1 MKPNAIIIASC
12 LMAALLGNGLR
23 SHAQWRADAVLPE
36 TGKEYAVVAFSANLM
51 REEPAFEAEMGDQAL
66 MGSVVEILD
75 RKGSWVQIRTGEPYT
90 AWVVEL
96 GLVPMD
102 AEALKAYIAAPKFI
116 CTAAVTRVYQQ
127 PSAKAGILSELVAGD
142 LVRVVQASRSRK
154 GYTPVLLPDGRTG
167 WVCAKEVA
175 PFDAWASAYG
185 AASSVNG
192 PTAEAVLNTAR
203 RFLGVP
209 YMWGGT
215 SIKNVDCS
223 GLTRSTFFLNGI
235 LLPRNASQQAHC
247 GETIEPAAG
256 PHFWDSLQPGDLVF
270 WGREATADK
279 PAKAT
284 HVGIYIG
291 DSRFIHASHVV
302 RINSFDRE
310 QPDFYD
316 RKPLCFK
323 RILGQQD
330 LPGTGIL
337 SVKNSPY
344 YFPLP

>member
-1 MKPNAIIIASC
+1 MTVMKPIFMKQNLVAIAFW
-12 LMAALLGNGLR
+12 LMTGLCSSTTAL
-23 SHAQWRADAVLPE
+23 AQWRADAVLPE
-36 TGKEYAVVAFSANLM
+36 PGKEYAVVAFSANLM

-75 RKGSWVQIRTGEPYT
+75 RKGSWVQ
-90 AWVVEL
+90 
-96 GLVPMD
+96 
-102 AEALKAYIAAPKFI
+102 
-116 CTAAVTRVYQQ
+116 
-127 PSAKAGILSELVAGD
+127 
-142 LVRVVQASRSRK
+142 VQASRSRK

-185 AASSVNG
+185 ASRTVTG
-192 PTAEAVLNTAR
+192 PTDEGILSTAR
-203 RFLGVP
+203 CFLGVP

-235 LLPRNASQQAHC
+235 LLPRNASRQAYC
-247 GETIEPAAG
+247 GIPVEPADG
-256 PHFWDSLQPGDLVF
+256 PRFWESLQPGDLVF

-316 RKPLCFK
+316 RKPLCFR

-330 LPGTGIL
+330 LPDTGVL